1 MDQQE
6 PQIEPPKSLWMY
18 AGLAYQRIFA
28 AHTIS
33 FYLVFAVFIVALL
46 GTQVFFFQDN
56 PKRFGF
62 VLILQFIFFFVVI
75 YRAIV
80 DMAEIIR
87 RHFSEKELV
96 YRSTLGDREFAEKLG
111 QRVAD
116 RRGES

>member
-1 MDQQE
+1 MDQQK
-6 PQIEPPKSLWMY
+6 PPIESPKTLWMH

-46 GTQVFFFQDN
+46 GTQVFFFRDD

-80 DMAEIIR
+80 DMAEIVR
-87 RHFSEKELV
+87 RHFSEKEQV
-96 YRSTLGDREFAEKLG
+96 YRSTIGDREFAEKLG
-111 QRVAD
+111 KGVAE
-116 RRGES
+116 RRRKS